1 MHLPLPRNKKE
12 TPMEEGDD
20 QMATV
25 IECMEGHYDV
35 QVSSFGEVYLWCP
48 ANTVVECDCGQR
60 TALTCSDTFCS
71 CGADHAALVREALA
85 YQTVSHPWEVD
96 YQEWRRNLGEFLIS
110 EEIYQWELSRLD

>member
-1 MHLPLPRNKKE
+1 
-12 TPMEEGDD
+12 MEEGDD

-25 IECMEGHYDV
+25 IERMEGHYDV
-35 QVSSFGEVYLWCP
+35 QVSSFGEVYIWCP

-71 CGADHAALVREALA
+71 CGTDHAALVREALA

-110 EEIYQWELSRLD
+110 EVI

>member
-1 MHLPLPRNKKE
+1 
-12 TPMEEGDD
+12 
-20 QMATV
+20 MATV

-35 QVSSFGEVYLWCP
+35 QVSSFGEVYIWCP

-71 CGADHAALVREALA
+71 CGADHVALVREALA
-85 YQTVSHPWEVD
+85 YQRVSHPWEVD

-110 EEIYQWELSRLD
+110 EEIYQRELSRLD

>member
-1 MHLPLPRNKKE
+1 
-12 TPMEEGDD
+12 MEEGDD

-35 QVSSFGEVYLWCP
+35 QVSSFGEVYIWCP

-110 EEIYQWELSRLD
+110 EVI